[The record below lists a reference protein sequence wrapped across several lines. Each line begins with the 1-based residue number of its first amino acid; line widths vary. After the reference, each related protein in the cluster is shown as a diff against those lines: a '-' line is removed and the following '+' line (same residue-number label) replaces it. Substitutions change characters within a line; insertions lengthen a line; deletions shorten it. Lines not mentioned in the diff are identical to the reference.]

1 MADKKPVKKKA
12 ETPIIEKKEVKA
24 PLKKY
29 TLKRDYPT
37 SKGVKKAG
45 QTIELNEKA
54 RKLLTQQ
61 KYI

>member
-1 MADKKPVKKKA
+1 MAKSIKKKA
-12 ETPIIEKKEVKA
+12 ETPVIEKKE
-24 PLKKY
+24 PLKKH

-45 QTIELNEKA
+45 TTIELNERA
-54 RKLLTQQ
+54 RKLLTKQ